1 MAHDQAQVM
10 AGYEQAATHLRALI
24 IDYVYNH
31 ATMKELLQLALICN
45 PAVAEI
51 IREVR
56 DDG

>member
-1 MAHDQAQVM
+1 MACGQAHRMV
-10 AGYEQAATHLRALI
+10 GYEQAVTHLRALI
-24 IDYVYNH
+24 IDYIGDH
-31 ATMKELLQLALICN
+31 ATMEELLQIAVICN

>member
-1 MAHDQAQVM
+1 MTSDQINAMVSYQ
-10 AGYEQAATHLRALI
+10 QAVTHLRGLI
-24 IDYVYNH
+24 IDYVRNC
-31 ATMKELLQLALICN
+31 ATMEDLVQIAMICN